1 MDSYYVFSG
10 NNPRIDNARVLID
23 NNLIFS
29 LFKKIEKAK
38 TDLSNQTE
46 TLIEFSKENIEIR
59 ESFDLSEFE
68 TIISKHTEEIEQ
80 YILNLLQSVSYG
92 TDDIDAVFIT
102 GGSSLVVPVRNILY
116 RIFGQDKIRTGDT
129 FNSVAYGLSISN

>member
-1 MDSYYVFSG
+1 
-10 NNPRIDNARVLID
+10 IDNARVLID

-46 TLIEFSKENIEIR
+46 TFIEFSKETIEIR
-59 ESFDLSEFE
+59 ESFNLPEFE
-68 TIISKHTEEIEQ
+68 TIISQHTKEIEQ